1 LRSNEGD
8 RVQSA
13 KQCNRGLKNITSV
26 EIHTGGAGK
35 QSSNQNYSMIINSIL
50 AEFCE
55 EIMLFSLDLVVVL

>member
-1 LRSNEGD
+1 
-8 RVQSA
+8 
-13 KQCNRGLKNITSV
+13 V

-55 EIMLFSLDLVVVL
+55 EIMLFSLDLVAVL